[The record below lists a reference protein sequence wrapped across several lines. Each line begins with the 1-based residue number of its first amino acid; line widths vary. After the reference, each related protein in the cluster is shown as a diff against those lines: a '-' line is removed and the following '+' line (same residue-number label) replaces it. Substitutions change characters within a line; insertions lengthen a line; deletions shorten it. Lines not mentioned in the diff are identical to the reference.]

1 MKEEL
6 NLKEIIEVLWKGKFI
21 ILIFSIVAL
30 IISGIYSFVIADP
43 VYRGSAT
50 ISLNSIPELPDNLQ
64 PVIAELTSEEVIEQL
79 VKSPEVLSTLIE
91 EQGLDESVDSLR
103 NAFEVKLLNNANIS
117 ISVALTD
124 TNKEKI
130 VNLIDRVT
138 ELTKEQLIENIKLR
152 LEVLADDY
160 QEQIIIEEELTSEL
174 INEYNTLI
182 SQEELPALLLMQAN
196 TPGGQYI
203 LVDADR
209 ELIEEFKNL
218 KKTVYTEFIR
228 LNTQIEDSTN
238 RFNTNSQRLE
248 EINNVDPIDIVN
260 LRINEISETT
270 IGNQPIAP
278 NKSLNLAVALFLG
291 VVLGVMTVYIKNM
304 MQDNE
309 K

>member
-1 MKEEL
+1 M
-6 NLKEIIEVLWKGKFI
+6 
-21 ILIFSIVAL
+21 
-30 IISGIYSFVIADP
+30 
-43 VYRGSAT
+43 
-50 ISLNSIPELPDNLQ
+50 
-64 PVIAELTSEEVIEQL
+64 
-79 VKSPEVLSTLIE
+79 
-91 EQGLDESVDSLR
+91 
-103 NAFEVKLLNNANIS
+103 
-117 ISVALTD
+117 
-124 TNKEKI
+124 
-130 VNLIDRVT
+130 NLIDRVT

-238 RFNTNSQRLE
+238 RFNTNSQKLE

-260 LRINEISETT
+260 LRINEIS
-270 IGNQPIAP
+270 
-278 NKSLNLAVALFLG
+278 
-291 VVLGVMTVYIKNM
+291 
-304 MQDNE
+304 D
-309 K
+309 